1 MLPKTTPRMSEFCE
15 KVPGVAISGFIR
27 GRNCA
32 AVKFY
37 NSWKVNRF
45 YYSDDVSRGSGA
57 GGIIAAKTDME
68 REIETWQLFIEL
80 SRQQCILLPPELKR
94 IVQLDPF
101 ITLVLR
107 V

>member
-15 KVPGVAISGFIR
+15 KGDEEVLGLIAFELKNNYIALVPGVAISGFIR

-57 GGIIAAKTDME
+57 GGIVSSLQKSSSDVP
-68 REIETWQLFIEL
+68 R
-80 SRQQCILLPPELKR
+80 
-94 IVQLDPF
+94 
-101 ITLVLR
+101 
-107 V
+107 